1 MGCAVSRMTTT
12 KKTAAVAPAAADED
26 PLSSVARF
34 CDRWFAAEEE
44 EEDEERSDGGGSAAA
59 IAEEIAGRFF
69 SADRPDDILVFEHG
83 FPATAPFHGVR
94 FRGPKGPA
102 AYRSAVSDRLSYRD
116 ASFSEPTVDDDGDE
130 EMVSVRGR
138 ARCTS
143 KSTGESWDERL
154 LLRFRLDGEGKIV
167 VWEVGTHSG
176 CFGPRWQAF
185 RPAGGRPR
193 SHRSGKQQQR
203 RYRGSEVL
211 NRRFFRW
218 MCLRRSRE
226 LP

>member
-1 MGCAVSRMTTT
+1 MTTT

-130 EMVSVRGR
+130 EMVSVREERGAPR
-138 ARCTS
+138 NRPVSRGTNAS
-143 KSTGESWDERL
+143 FSASGSTGKGRSWSGRWGPIRDASDR
-154 LLRFRLDGEGKIV
+154 DGKP
-167 VWEVGTHSG
+167 
-176 CFGPRWQAF
+176 FGP
-185 RPAGGRPR
+185 PVAGPDRTGPEN
-193 SHRSGKQQQR
+193 SSNDDTEEAK
-203 RYRGSEVL
+203 
-211 NRRFFRW
+211 
-218 MCLRRSRE
+218 C
-226 LP
+226 